1 MRTPLSCAALVAV
14 LLLCLLCLPSSSC
27 VSAAEESVAAPSA
40 IRPSS
45 DNWQT
50 PLRAF
55 LDAFV
60 RRFKHNENKAQE
72 GEKQAKEPE
81 HAVAES
87 ANVVHGEEAK
97 LAKYRAASL
106 QMRALQQQEQQQWQ
120 REAIFKLM
128 QKEEQLSQQPQQE
141 QQPQHRYGMTLKE
154 REERLRRQTEVVA
167 AREEAEQEAKQPNKA
182 QVKEHEEKQEAATH
196 HFSLRDFIQRAL
208 RKKPAGQ

>member
-1 MRTPLSCAALVAV
+1 MRTPLSYAALVAV

-40 IRPSS
+40 VRLSS

-60 RRFKHNENKAQE
+60 RRFKHKENKIQE
-72 GEKQAKEPE
+72 GEKHAKEPE
-81 HAVAES
+81 QAVAES
-87 ANVVHGEEAK
+87 ANVVRGEEAK

-128 QKEEQLSQQPQQE
+128 QKEEPLSQPQQ
-141 QQPQHRYGMTLKE
+141 QPPHRYGMTLKE
-154 REERLRRQTEVVA
+154 REERLRRQTAVVA
-167 AREEAEQEAKQPNKA
+167 AREEAEQEAKRASEAKSMA
-182 QVKEHEEKQEAATH
+182 EEDKTPEASTH
-196 HFSLRDFIQRAL
+196 HFSLRDFIRRAL
-208 RKKPAGQ
+208 LKKPAGQ